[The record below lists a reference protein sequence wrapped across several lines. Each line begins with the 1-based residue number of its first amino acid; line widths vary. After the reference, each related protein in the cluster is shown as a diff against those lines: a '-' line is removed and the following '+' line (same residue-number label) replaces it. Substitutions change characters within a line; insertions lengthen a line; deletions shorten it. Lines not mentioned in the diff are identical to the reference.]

1 MNQETINGLTPVQ
14 VFSLQMSSTGLKG
27 KRSNFLKEDI
37 SKRGSVVGLIR
48 KVDIREKE
56 KKIVIRF

>member
-1 MNQETINGLTPVQ
+1 MNQETMQ